1 MIKCAKLKVDNCYY
15 TIFLQIFQV
24 DKSLKKK
31 FFYAKIIRLIL
42 NASEIWEILRL
53 ISSEEM
59 TSTKQTNT
67 L

>member
-1 MIKCAKLKVDNCYY
+1 MKKYFEIYFK
-15 TIFLQIFQV
+15 Q
-24 DKSLKKK
+24 KSLKNNNN
-31 FFYAKIIRLIL
+31 YDKITRLIL

-53 ISSEEM
+53 ISKEM